1 MPKQLFGLML
11 TILTAASPLSAAEYG
26 TAEEAKA
33 MLDKVVAAMKA
44 DEAKALSMFSNG
56 EGGFK
61 DRDLYPY
68 CVGPDGIF
76 SAHPTLTGTD
86 ATALKDKAGEPVGQK
101 VIDAA
106 NTKPGDVV
114 EVSYVWTRPGE
125 TTPVEKVA
133 FVTKIGEQIC
143 AVGYYK

>member
-1 MPKQLFGLML
+1 MRKRLFGFML
-11 TILTAASPLSAAEYG
+11 TVLTAAPPLAAAEYG
-26 TAEEAKA
+26 SAEEAKA
-33 MLDKVVAAMKA
+33 MLDKVVAAMQT
-44 DEAKALSMFSNG
+44 DEAKALSMFTNG

-68 CVGPDGIF
+68 CVGPDGNF
-76 SAHPTLTGTD
+76 SAHPTLVGTN
-86 ATALKDKAGEPVGQK
+86 ATELKDKAGDPVGQK
-101 VIDAA
+101 IIDAA
-106 NTKPGDVV
+106 NTKAGEVA